1 MALAG
6 SERSYTG
13 TFFIVS
19 QLLVIITVYA
29 LIDEFFVRR
38 PWKDYQSEFN
48 SLQLNLAEKELAA
61 VRKDM
66 TDKRVA
72 QQITNWEQILE
83 DVQEKIEGDELA
95 GKIKE
100 VNALKEDYADDE
112 SDVKDDKSRRD
123 SYYYEYKHAMQSGHH
138 YEAEKKR
145 WEQIEESIKKQDAE
159 LAKLAAKT
167 LALQT
172 EINNYA
178 AKAFYDSLAARSADA
193 KNPLEKAVLEDIKRY
208 QDEQKAF
215 SAAAKGAA
223 SFKVMDPVKEIG
235 KKIAALKKPE
245 IDAVA
250 KVDVIS
256 ARVPEIRQIVV
267 DDFGKGGNIAWGRVD
282 RCLTCHVSNDRP
294 GFEDV
299 SKAFGLTVVPDKK
312 AMDKLVTEKPELKD
326 WVVTERQRKYLT
338 TMYGTHPKQELLAK
352 HPTDKYGCTSCHGGD
367 GRGLNLNKKEVF
379 GHDDKA
385 HAFHHHAIEPLLRGK
400 QIESNCLACHN
411 GQIQIQHGQN
421 ISKGAELFVQLG
433 CQNCHAVDG
442 YDKLFRVGPEL
453 NKIAS
458 KVTKSWLVDWI
469 KNPHNYMPNT
479 RMPNFGFKDDDVTAI
494 ASYLIANSASHQMKK
509 SYSGGGNVKNGEK
522 LFNSVGCIGCH
533 SANSD
538 PQTYATR
545 ALRGPNLSRI
555 SAKMNSAAWVYDWI
569 KNPKNYAAHA
579 RMPNLRLKD
588 SEAAD
593 ITAYLWAQSPGYKAE
608 LEKRAT
614 TLAKNVNPADKDKVA
629 LGQKLINQRGCYSCH
644 LMKGFEEGERIGPNL
659 TAEALKEGF
668 EFDFGDSLKDG
679 YSFTDVYGRKVYV
692 AHLEELKPATLAKAV
707 SGGATA
713 LEKYAHAHHLGETA
727 GEATAAINA
736 RAKEIFSALDPE
748 GFKGADAVTNIQE
761 EHWQSWIR
769 NKLKYPTEMYAHER
783 ADLKMP
789 NFDLSDDELDSLLV
803 FLKGLT
809 NRKVGY
815 AFNASMRE
823 RNQRIVAGQQIF
835 AEKNCLACHSVYTYW
850 DGANKKHLGF
860 GGEINDKIDAAS
872 HKDMNS
878 GLFPPDLTH
887 VGEKIRTEWLTEYLA
902 DPSLSYRLAVAAR
915 MPTFGFDDAQINTLV
930 QYFAALAGRSPVL
943 KDTDDKLDQTYVQAG
958 KLMADGKL
966 ICNTCHF
973 IDGRKPDTDPTA
985 FAPEWKLMR
994 ERLQSDFI
1002 TDWIKMP
1009 GDFQAHTPMPGFFS
1023 SDPMT
1028 GLVQRDVSGKVIA
1041 ADDST
1046 VADVLD
1052 GKANSHLEALRQYIL
1067 SIGDKRSYDEMKSS
1081 YPNTSQNDVAPAS
1094 TPSPTES
1101 MMTTGVEIN
1110 GGVH

>member
-13 TFFIVS
+13 TFFVVS
-19 QLLVIITVYA
+19 QLLVILTVYA

-66 TDKRVA
+66 TDRHVVE
-72 QQITNWEQILE
+72 QITNWEQIFE
-83 DVQEKIEGDELA
+83 DVQEEIEGDELT

-100 VNALKEDYADDE
+100 LNVLKEEYADDE

-123 SYYYEYKHAMQSGHH
+123 SYYYEYKHAMQSGHSFT
-138 YEAEKKR
+138 EEKGR
-145 WEQIEESIKKQDAE
+145 WEQIEASIKAQENK
-159 LAKLAAKT
+159 LAKLAAKIT
-167 LALQT
+167 SLQI

-178 AKAFYDSLAARSADA
+178 AKSFYDSMTARSSDA
-193 KNPLEKAVLEDIKRY
+193 KNPLEKTVIEDIARY
-208 QDEQKAF
+208 QTEQKAF
-215 SAAAKGAA
+215 LAVAQRGPG
-223 SFKVMDPVKEIG
+223 FKVMDPVKEIG
-235 KKIAALKKPE
+235 KKIEALQKPE
-245 IDAVA
+245 VDAMA
-250 KVDVIS
+250 KVDAIKT
-256 ARVPEIRQIVV
+256 RVPEISQIVV
-267 DDFGKGGNIAWGRVD
+267 NDFGKGGNIAWGRVD
-282 RCLTCHVSNDRP
+282 RCLTCHVSNNRP

-299 SKAFGLTVVPDKK
+299 TKSFGLTVVTDKA
-312 AMDKLVTEKPELKD
+312 AMDKLVAEKPEMKD
-326 WVVTERQRKYLT
+326 WVVTERQKKYLT

-352 HPTDKYGCTSCHGGD
+352 HPTEQYGCTSCHGGD
-367 GRGLNLNKKEVF
+367 GRGLNLNKKDVF
-379 GHDDKA
+379 GHGDKA
-385 HAFHHHAIEPLLRGK
+385 HAFHHHAMEPLLRGK
-400 QIESNCLACHN
+400 QMESNCLACHS
-411 GQIQIQHGQN
+411 GKMQIQYGEN

-442 YDKLFRVGPEL
+442 YDKLYRVGPEL
-453 NKIAS
+453 NKVAQ

-479 RMPNFGFKDDDVTAI
+479 RMPNFGLKDDDVAAI
-494 ASYLIANSASHQMKK
+494 ASYLTANSGPHRLKK
-509 SYSGGGNVKNGEK
+509 AYSGGNVQNGEK

-533 SANSD
+533 SAQND

-545 ALRGPNLSRI
+545 ALRGPNLSRL
-555 SAKMNSAAWVYDWI
+555 SAKMTSAAWVYDWI
-569 KNPKNYAAHA
+569 KNPKNYSEHA

-593 ITAYLWAQSPGYKAE
+593 ITAYLWTQSPGYKAE
-608 LEKRAT
+608 LEKRAED
-614 TLAKNVNPADKDKVA
+614 LAKKVNPADKDKVA
-629 LGQKLINQRGCYSCH
+629 LGQKLVNQRGCYSCH
-644 LMKGFEEGERIGPNL
+644 LMKGLEEGERIGPNL

-679 YSFTDVYGRKVYV
+679 YTFNDVYGRKVYV
-692 AHLEELKPATLAKAV
+692 AHLEELK
-707 SGGATA
+707 S
-713 LEKYAHAHHLGETA
+713 AHHLGETA
-727 GEATAAINA
+727 GESTTAINA

-748 GFKGADAVTNIQE
+748 GIKGADAVTNIQE

-769 NKLKYPTEMYAHER
+769 NKLKFPMEMYAHER

-815 AFNASMRE
+815 VFNASMRE
-823 RNQRIVAGQQIF
+823 RNQRIIAGEQIL
-835 AEKNCLACHSVYTYW
+835 AEKNCLACHSVYTSW
-850 DGANKKHLGF
+850 DNANQKHLGF

-887 VGEKIRTEWLTEYLA
+887 VGEKIRPEWLTEYLA

-915 MPTFGFDDAQINTLV
+915 MPTFGFDDDQINVLV
-930 QYFAALAGRSPVL
+930 QYFAALSGRSPVL
-943 KDTDDKLDQTYVQAG
+943 KDTDYKLNQTYVQAG
-958 KLMADGKL
+958 KLLADGKL

-1009 GDFQAHTPMPGFFS
+1009 GDYQAHTPMPGFFS

-1028 GLVQRDVSGKVIA
+1028 GIVQRDQNGKVIA

-1052 GKANSHLEALRQYIL
+1052 GKGASHLEALKQYIL
-1067 SIGDKRSYDEMKSS
+1067 SIGDKRSYNEMKSS
-1081 YPNTSQNDVAPAS
+1081 YPNTSQSDVASQPV
-1094 TPSPTES
+1094 PSES
-1101 MMTTGVEIN
+1101 PMTTGVEIN